1 LTNQYLLGQ
10 QLMVAANM
18 EFINKRYVLLEKLGA
33 GGMGAVFRAS
43 DRLTGQTVALKRVLT
58 PLESLENTPASE
70 SSDLRLALSR
80 EFRLL
85 AALRHPNIVSVID
98 YGFADDEQPYFTMSL
113 LENART
119 LLDAAQAANPSERI
133 GMLVQVLQALTY
145 LHRRGILHRDLKPG
159 NVLVDASGS
168 VKVLDFGLSVA
179 SSHSI
184 TNMQPGMA
192 GTLAYMA
199 PELFIEEEPSVVSD
213 LYAFGVI
220 TYELFAGHPPFYSK
234 NIALMINSIL
244 SGSPDWSVVD
254 DRLEPVL
261 KRLLDK
267 NPAERYASAAD
278 VLGALCEA
286 AEYPRPRETSAIRES
301 FLQTAPLVGRSD
313 EFQRLMTGL
322 KQTIEG
328 HGSVWLI
335 GGESGIGKSRLM
347 DELRIRALVRDMLVL
362 RGQSVSEGSTTYHVW
377 RDPLRLMVLN
387 AFPDDDEAAVLKA
400 IIPDIGALL
409 DRDVADAPELHDSK
423 QVQTRLFRAI
433 EALLRRQSQP
443 ILLILEDL
451 QWAGSESL
459 ALLNHLANLAVAM
472 PLQIIGDYR
481 DDERPDLPQS
491 LNNPPVIK
499 LSRLSKNDIAEL
511 SVAMLGTAGKRRE
524 ILDLL
529 QRETEGN
536 AFFLVEVVR
545 ALAEE
550 AGQLEDIGRMTLPHK
565 VFAGGI
571 RSVVE
576 RRLTRVPETGRLLL
590 KMAAVIGRRIDLDVL
605 KTLAPDMD
613 IDAWLTTCANAAVL
627 DIQDEKW
634 HFAHSKLRECL
645 LDDMP
650 EAERQP
656 LYCRVAEAI
665 EITRPDHPDYVP
677 TLAHLWHVIGDD
689 EKELI
694 YVQKAGFQAFASN
707 AGNEAA
713 AYFTR
718 ALELIRSLIPEG
730 AERAQQ
736 ELAVQVPLSLVL
748 MQTRGFTTPEVENAW
763 LRSETLCNQL
773 GNPPV
778 TVGVLFGLCGVY
790 TVSGRHELGIEMDK
804 QILALAPTTPY
815 PNATRMQAY
824 YTATNTHLAL
834 GMIKEAMESARKV
847 LEYYDPAEAQ
857 YAIAMYGGNPG
868 ITAKI
873 WIAYLLQVT
882 GYPNQALE
890 QFNLAMAEARALG
903 HPFTLST
910 CLTFGW
916 FHQIR
921 RDSKSAFEQ
930 SQENSALAAQYGFD
944 FNQLVGMPVMGWAIA
959 QQGKH
964 AEGIAIIEQAVN
976 MMASAGAVFLR
987 IYYLGL
993 LADAYLENNQ
1003 VAEAS
1008 RTLKQALENIENGS
1022 GRFYEPEIYR
1032 LSAETL
1038 LRQGG
1043 DSVQAE
1049 DYFLKAI
1056 EVAHQREMRLL
1067 ELRAAS
1073 GLARL
1078 HKSQGK
1084 TETASQ
1090 PLESIYNSFTEGF
1103 DTLDLQDARAL
1114 LNDPA

>member
-1 LTNQYLLGQ
+1 
-10 QLMVAANM
+10 MVVAHLQHV
-18 EFINKRYVLLEKLGA
+18 NKRYVLLEKLGA
-33 GGMGAVFRAS
+33 GGMGEVYRVS
-43 DRLTGQTVALKRVLT
+43 DRLTGQIVALKRVLA
-58 PLESLENTPASE
+58 PLESQENTPSSE

-119 LLDAAQAANPSERI
+119 LLEAAQSADQLARI
-133 GMLVQVLQALTY
+133 GMLVQLLQALTY
-145 LHRRGILHRDLKPG
+145 LHRRGVLHRDLKPG

-179 SSHSI
+179 SSHSVS
-184 TNMQPGMA
+184 NMQPGMA

-199 PELFIEEEPSVVSD
+199 PELFREEEPSVASD

-220 TYELFAGHPPFYSK
+220 VYELFVGLPPFYSK
-234 NIALMINSIL
+234 NIALMVNNIL
-244 SGSPDWSVVD
+244 TGSPDCSVVD
-254 DRLEPVL
+254 EPLKPVL
-261 KRLLDK
+261 ERLLDK
-267 NPAERYASAAD
+267 NPANRYASAD
-278 VLGALCEA
+278 EVLSALCVA
-286 AEYPRPRETSAIRES
+286 TAYPRPRETIAIRES
-301 FLQTAPLVGRSD
+301 FLQTAPLVGRLH
-313 EFQRLMTGL
+313 EYKRLTTGL
-322 KQTIEG
+322 KETIDG

-335 GGESGIGKSRLM
+335 GGESGVGKSRLM
-347 DELRIRALVRDMLVL
+347 DELRIRALVKGVLVL
-362 RGQSVSEGSTTYHVW
+362 RGQSLSEGSTTYHTW
-377 RDPLRLMVLN
+377 RDPLRLLILN
-387 AFPDDDEAAVLKA
+387 ALPDDNEAAVLKA
-400 IIPDIGALL
+400 IIPDIENLL
-409 DRDVADAPELHDSK
+409 NRAVGNAPELRDSK
-423 QVQTRLFRAI
+423 QVQIRLFRVI

-443 ILLILEDL
+443 ILFILEDL
-451 QWAGSESL
+451 QWSGSESL
-459 ALLNHLANLAVAM
+459 ALLNHLADLVSSM
-472 PLQIIGDYR
+472 PLQIVGDYR
-481 DDERPDLPQS
+481 DDERPDLPQF

-499 LSRLSKNDIAEL
+499 LNRFSKDDITEL
-511 SVAMLGTAGKRRE
+511 SIAMLGTTGKRGE

-545 ALAEE
+545 TLAEE
-550 AGQLEDIGRMTLPHK
+550 AGQLEDIGRMTLPRK

-571 RSVVE
+571 RSVIE
-576 RRLTRVPETGRLLL
+576 RRLSRVPEAARLLL
-590 KMAAVIGRRIDLDVL
+590 KMAAIIGRRIDLDVL
-605 KTLAPDMD
+605 RTLAPDD
-613 IDAWLTTCANAAVL
+613 DLDGWLTICANAAVV

-650 EAERQP
+650 DAERQP
-656 LYCRVAEAI
+656 LYRRVAEAI
-665 EITRPDHPDYVP
+665 EIARPNHPDYVP
-677 TLAHLWHVIGDD
+677 TLAHLWHVVGNDQ
-689 EKELI
+689 KELI
-694 YVQKAGFQAFASN
+694 YVKMAGFAALASN
-707 AGNEAA
+707 AGNEAVV
-713 AYFTR
+713 YFTR
-718 ALELIRSLIPEG
+718 ALEIIQTSMPEG
-730 AERAQQ
+730 MERVEQ
-736 ELAVQVPLSLVL
+736 ELAVQIPLSLVL
-748 MQTRGFTTPEVENAW
+748 MQTRGFTTPEVESAW
-763 LRSETLCNQL
+763 LRSESLCNQL
-773 GNPPV
+773 GNPPQ

-790 TVSGRHELGIEMDK
+790 TISGRHELGIEMDE
-804 QILALAPTTPY
+804 QILALAPKTPY

-834 GMIKEAMESARKV
+834 GMVKEAMESARKV

-857 YAIAMYGGNPG
+857 YAIAMFGTNPG
-868 ITAKI
+868 ITTKI

-882 GYPNQALE
+882 GYPDQALG

-921 RDSKSAFEQ
+921 RDSKSAFENA
-930 SQENSALAAQYGFD
+930 QENSALAAQYGYD
-944 FNQLVGMPVMGWAIA
+944 FNHLIGMPVMGWAIT

-964 AEGIAIIEQAVN
+964 AEGIAMIEQAVN
-976 MMASAGAVFLR
+976 MMASMGAVFLR
-987 IYYLGL
+987 IFYLGL
-993 LADAYLENNQ
+993 LADAYLETNQ

-1008 RTLKQALENIENGS
+1008 RVLKQALENIESGS

-1049 DYFLKAI
+1049 EYFLKAI
-1056 EVAHQREMRLL
+1056 DVSSQRDMRLL
-1067 ELRAAS
+1067 ELRAAC

-1078 HKSQGK
+1078 RKSQGK
-1084 TETASQ
+1084 TEAARQ
-1090 PLESIYNSFTEGF
+1090 PLERIYNSFSEGF
-1103 DTLDLQDARAL
+1103 DTPDLQDARAL
-1114 LNDPA
+1114 LSDPA